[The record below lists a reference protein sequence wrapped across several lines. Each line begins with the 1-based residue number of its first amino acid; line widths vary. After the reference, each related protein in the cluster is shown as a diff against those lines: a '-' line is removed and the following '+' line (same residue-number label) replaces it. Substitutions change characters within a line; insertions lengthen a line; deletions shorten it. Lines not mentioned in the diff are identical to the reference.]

1 MKRVVLTAAL
11 AMALAAGAPV
21 GAQPASAPDK
31 SAQAQQKAP
40 NVAEFDKQA
49 SQIQENIKK
58 LQEQMDKIRQ
68 TQDPQER
75 QKLLQE
81 HAATMQNNMGLMQ
94 GMWGPG
100 MMGCCSGDT
109 MMGRHMMGWRGM
121 GDYYSKLT
129 PDQLKQ
135 RQYMMNRY
143 MGMQQQMM
151 DHMMQRQNYMWMQPP
166 R

>member
-1 MKRVVLTAAL
+1 MKRTTLIAAL
-11 AMALAAGAPV
+11 V
-21 GAQPASAPDK
+21 ASAFSVTPLM
-31 SAQAQQKAP
+31 AQQTAP
-40 NVAEFDKQA
+40 PPEQGGQMQQAPDVAEFDKQMA
-49 SQIQENIKK
+49 QMQENMQRM
-58 LQEQMDKIRQ
+58 QEQMEKIGR
-68 TQDPQER
+68 TSDPQER

-81 HAATMQNNMGLMQ
+81 HWETMQNGMTTMH

-109 MMGRHMMGWRGM
+109 MMGGHMMGWRGM